1 MLAKKQIRWRR
12 VLLVTAL
19 GTVITFAMATAFRY
33 WQVKTQGWC
42 VRFAPNG
49 TQKVLYGNDCWK

>member
-1 MLAKKQIRWRR
+1 MLAKNQIRWRR

-19 GTVITFAMATAFRY
+19 GTVIIFVIATAFRY

-42 VRFAPNG
+42 IRFAPNG
-49 TQKVLYGNDCWK
+49 TQKVLYGNDCLK